1 MGFTKLDQILLLW
14 LVFPASNAFAGIS
27 TVNNNFRIFEDTLWL
42 GVFTLMI
49 IAGLKLKKLA
59 GGSAAL
65 AYALLA
71 VTGLSGWLW
80 KGIGLVK
87 RVFVV
92 NEPAWIFSL
101 TRETFEG
108 LTGIILAGAF
118 LVLVISIKRIYSTVG
133 TRTLQRS
140 RESTASPSKA

>member
-1 MGFTKLDQILLLW
+1 M
-14 LVFPASNAFAGIS
+14 
-27 TVNNNFRIFEDTLWL
+27 
-42 GVFTLMI
+42 
-49 IAGLKLKKLA
+49 
-59 GGSAAL
+59 
-65 AYALLA
+65 
-71 VTGLSGWLW
+71 
-80 KGIGLVK
+80 
-87 RVFVV
+87 FVV